1 MKRTLPSLVFIFAL
15 ALAIY
20 NATLTPSLSYKSADG
35 NELATVCY
43 TLGLAHSTGY
53 PLYTWLGKLF
63 TLIPVGDVAHR
74 VNLMSAVL
82 GAAGVALLYLI
93 MLTLT
98 KRRLPSAFTALFFA
112 FSLTFWSQA
121 VIAEVYAPNVF
132 MIALTVWLLLRWEA
146 KHRAAYLLLAAL
158 TFGLSLGAH
167 LSNLGFALAFALYV
181 LLVDWR
187 VLKRPAVVGGALALF
202 FLGCLQFLW
211 LPYKASTL
219 NDAFMLRN
227 APRTLQ
233 SIYRYTLGAF
243 PEFKFAFPLQAIP
256 DRIVLYLELLRQN
269 FGLLGIA
276 LGVYG
281 MWEMLFR
288 QTKKFYLFIV
298 MYLVHVF
305 FFVQY
310 RVFDLDVFFIPA
322 HFIYVIF
329 IGYGVH
335 RLVEYVYALLNPRN
349 QVFGTLS
356 NQGARNCGSS
366 RNPERH
372 CGAEKPG
379 FSSLGARLWQGAVNV
394 GLAVLLCLPIAR
406 ELQANYERND
416 YSDETA
422 INDFYENAFEILPE
436 GSVLLGRGG
445 VFGHDMFY
453 FRLVYDVRPDVL
465 MPHLTDP
472 RPSPEDVRGREIYT
486 TMRLDSPQAGRGPW
500 ALPPGLV
507 EPGAWHVPV
516 LMGQSSGRDLALY
529 QISAEPP
536 ELVVREAEPE
546 YRVGQRLGGLELVGY
561 DLDGEEVSQGGH
573 LHLTFYWRVLRQ
585 EQALIATMLGDES
598 LESHPLGLGNLPRYV
613 QEFRPPRDAIIV
625 EDYLLVVPSQMPL
638 GVQTLKVGLQRPLR
652 PGQGGQSSGE
662 VIEIGE
668 ILVTQ

>member
-1 MKRTLPSLVFIFAL
+1 MANEGMQGLMKRSLRTRWLDPAIALVIFAL
-15 ALAIY
+15 ALAVY

-82 GAAGVALLYLI
+82 GAAGAALLYLI
-93 MLTLT
+93 MLTIT

-121 VIAEVYAPNVF
+121 VIAEVYTPNVF
-132 MIALTVWLLLRWEA
+132 MLALTVWLLLRWEEKRSTA
-146 KHRAAYLLLAAL
+146 CLLLAAL
-158 TFGLSLGAH
+158 TFGLSLGTH

-187 VLKRPAVVGGALALF
+187 VLKRPAVIAGALALF
-202 FLGCLQFLW
+202 FLGCSQFLW

-219 NDAFMLRN
+219 NDAFMLLH

-269 FGLLGIA
+269 FGLVGIA

-288 QTKKFYLFIV
+288 HTRKFYLFIT

-322 HFIYVIF
+322 HFVYVIF

-335 RLVEYVYALLNPRN
+335 QLAEY
-349 QVFGTLS
+349 
-356 NQGARNCGSS
+356 
-366 RNPERH
+366 
-372 CGAEKPG
+372 
-379 FSSLGARLWQGAVNV
+379 ARLLLRKEAVVNV

-406 ELQANYERND
+406 EVRANYERND
-416 YSDETA
+416 YSDEMA

-453 FRLVYDVRPDVL
+453 FRLVYDARPDVL

-472 RPSPEDVRGREIYT
+472 HPSPEDVKGREIYT

-507 EPGAWHVPV
+507 EPDAWHIPV
-516 LMGQSSGRDLALY
+516 LMGQSGGRDLVLY
-529 QISAEPP
+529 QVSAEPP
-536 ELVVREAEPE
+536 ELVVIGMEAEPG
-546 YRVGQRLGGLELVGY
+546 YQIGQQLGGLELVGY

-573 LHLTFYWRVLRQ
+573 LHLTFYWRVLKP

-598 LESHPLGLGNLPRYV
+598 PEAHPLGLGNLTRYT
-613 QEFRPPRDAIIV
+613 QEFLPPRDAVIV
-625 EDYLLVVPSQMPL
+625 EDYLLVVPSQTPV
-638 GVQTLKVGLQRPLR
+638 GWQTLKVGLQEPLR
-652 PGQGGQSSGE
+652 PGQGGQSNGE
-662 VIEIGE
+662 VLEIGE
-668 ILVTQ
+668 ILVK